1 MSLNATQGQL
11 SAAEDSTRSAGMDE
25 EEKQRLVQ
33 LVRLQ
38 VRTAPIP
45 LFFPSL
51 RPELNVLR
59 LCVCVLQER
68 EINALK
74 AEINLLRMKGGHV
87 YTPSPAEPTQPAE
100 FAPASIE
107 AGGDSY

>member
-1 MSLNATQGQL
+1 MALNSTQGQL
-11 SAAEDSTRSAGMDE
+11 SAAEDTSRSAGMDE

-33 LVRLQ
+33 LVR
-38 VRTAPIP
+38 
-45 LFFPSL
+45 
-51 RPELNVLR
+51 
-59 LCVCVLQER
+59 LQER

-87 YTPSPAEPTQPAE
+87 YTPSPQEPTQPAE
-100 FAPASIE
+100 FAPSVE

>member
-38 VRTAPIP
+38 VRTA
-45 LFFPSL
+45 LPSL
-51 RPELNVLR
+51 
-59 LCVCVLQER
+59 
-68 EINALK
+68 
-74 AEINLLRMKGGHV
+74 
-87 YTPSPAEPTQPAE
+87 PAPYGQ
-100 FAPASIE
+100 S
-107 AGGDSY
+107 

>member
-1 MSLNATQGQL
+1 M
-11 SAAEDSTRSAGMDE
+11 
-25 EEKQRLVQ
+25 
-33 LVRLQ
+33 
-38 VRTAPIP
+38 
-45 LFFPSL
+45 
-51 RPELNVLR
+51 R

>member
-38 VRTAPIP
+38 VRTSPSP
-45 LFFPSL
+45 LSSL
-51 RPELNVLR
+51 PVRPELNVLR
-59 LCVCVLQER
+59 LCVLQER

>member
-38 VRTAPIP
+38 VRTSPS
-45 LFFPSL
+45 PSL
-51 RPELNVLR
+51 PFPYGR
-59 LCVCVLQER
+59 
-68 EINALK
+68 
-74 AEINLLRMKGGHV
+74 
-87 YTPSPAEPTQPAE
+87 S
-100 FAPASIE
+100 
-107 AGGDSY
+107 

>member
-38 VRTAPIP
+38 VRTALIP
-45 LFFPSL
+45 LFPS
-51 RPELNVLR
+51 RKAGAECFA